1 MKILILGMGHV
12 GKALAQRLKSEGHT
26 VVGTTTTP
34 EKVPDLSALVDEVH
48 VLRGSE
54 REKVAAA
61 AQGCDQVVA
70 TVAPNVKNTRTVE
83 ERHAHYREVL
93 VESCQNAAS
102 TGVATLF
109 LSSFSVY
116 GDGGAGTTPIDE
128 ETPTANH
135 EEPSSL
141 YYQSAEQEVL
151 KGNDGCVLRFPDM
164 YGAPGDMSFPERVK
178 MAHSYFGGK
187 TLFGADALL
196 YAIHFE
202 DVVNAVYHS
211 ITNGLKGIYNVCD
224 NARIPATNKQVF
236 DAICYNEGLAPL
248 EYMNSIKAPQRKISA
263 AKLYGTGYR
272 VQHPDPNLA
281 LIQPALT

>member
-26 VVGTTTTP
+26 VAGTTTTP
-34 EKVPDLSALVDEVH
+34 EKVPDLTALVDEVH

-61 AQGCDQVVA
+61 ARGCDRVVV

-93 VESCQNAAS
+93 VESCRSAAA
-102 TGVATLF
+102 TGVPAVF

-116 GDGGAGTTPIDE
+116 GDGGTGTSPIDE
-128 ETPTANH
+128 NTATSNH

-151 KGNDGCVLRFPDM
+151 SATDGCVLRFPDM

-178 MAHSYFGGK
+178 MAHSYFDGK

-202 DVVNAVYHS
+202 DVVNAVYHA
-211 ITNGLKGIYNVCD
+211 ITHGLQGIYNVCD
-224 NARIPATNKQVF
+224 NTRVPASNKQVF
-236 DAICYNEGLAPL
+236 DAICHNEGLAPL
-248 EYMNSIKAPQRKISA
+248 EYMNSIKAPQRRISA
-263 AKLYGTGYR
+263 EKIYATGYR
-272 VQHPDPNLA
+272 VQHPDPNRA
-281 LIQPALT
+281 LVQSTPA